1 MKNRRVSNRTL
12 WFLCLGLAATGC
24 GSGENGNGQSSLGG
38 LPTSGGASGGS
49 QVTGGIPATGGAA
62 GGVPAASGGNPG
74 TGSPNTGGTTTIAAT
89 STRAGGDAGGVSAGG
104 SGATGGDG
112 SASGGVPASG
122 GTAGGSRAGGSIA
135 VGGNA
140 TTGGA
145 ASSGG
150 SKATGGASAP
160 GGGAGA
166 AGATATGGTRAP
178 GGTSNAGGASASGGT
193 SSAGGAATTGGTAGA
208 ASAPYRGVAN
218 SPCVARTNLKVSWYY
233 NWMQSADAPCSS
245 PSVGGEFVPM
255 IWGHAGAEQSSAG
268 ITSAIGTMVSKGY
281 RTVLGFNE
289 PDNLT
294 QSNISVATAISLWP
308 AFNNPAIQIGAPGA
322 QANTTGVAWSTDFI
336 AQVNANPSLR
346 VDFIAIH
353 WYGWNAGSCEA
364 NASTLEGHIRK
375 IEALPGNRPLW
386 LTEWGCLNNSDT
398 GSAAVTLAHVTGA
411 VAMFARH
418 PRLERYAWY
427 PWAGPTHA
435 LANTDGSLTALGAYY
450 ASLPAY
456 K

>member
-1 MKNRRVSNRTL
+1 
-12 WFLCLGLAATGC
+12 
-24 GSGENGNGQSSLGG
+24 
-38 LPTSGGASGGS
+38 
-49 QVTGGIPATGGAA
+49 
-62 GGVPAASGGNPG
+62 
-74 TGSPNTGGTTTIAAT
+74 
-89 STRAGGDAGGVSAGG
+89 
-104 SGATGGDG
+104 
-112 SASGGVPASG
+112 
-122 GTAGGSRAGGSIA
+122 
-135 VGGNA
+135 
-140 TTGGA
+140 
-145 ASSGG
+145 
-150 SKATGGASAP
+150 
-160 GGGAGA
+160 
-166 AGATATGGTRAP
+166 
-178 GGTSNAGGASASGGT
+178 
-193 SSAGGAATTGGTAGA
+193 
-208 ASAPYRGVAN
+208 
-218 SPCVARTNLKVSWYY
+218 LKVSWYY

-268 ITSAIGTMVSKGY
+268 ITSAISTMVSKGY
-281 RTVLGFNE
+281 KTVLGFNE
-289 PDNLT
+289 PDNTT

>member
-1 MKNRRVSNRTL
+1 
-12 WFLCLGLAATGC
+12 
-24 GSGENGNGQSSLGG
+24 
-38 LPTSGGASGGS
+38 
-49 QVTGGIPATGGAA
+49 
-62 GGVPAASGGNPG
+62 
-74 TGSPNTGGTTTIAAT
+74 
-89 STRAGGDAGGVSAGG
+89 
-104 SGATGGDG
+104 
-112 SASGGVPASG
+112 
-122 GTAGGSRAGGSIA
+122 
-135 VGGNA
+135 
-140 TTGGA
+140 
-145 ASSGG
+145 
-150 SKATGGASAP
+150 
-160 GGGAGA
+160 
-166 AGATATGGTRAP
+166 
-178 GGTSNAGGASASGGT
+178 
-193 SSAGGAATTGGTAGA
+193 
-208 ASAPYRGVAN
+208 
-218 SPCVARTNLKVSWYY
+218 LKVSWYY

-281 RTVLGFNE
+281 KTVLGFNE

-308 AFNNPAIQIGAPGA
+308 AFNNPSIRIGSPAA
-322 QANTTGVAWSTDFI
+322 QANTTGVTWSTDFN
-336 AQVNANPSLR
+336 AQVNADPSRR

-375 IEALPGNRPLW
+375 IEALPGNRPIW
-386 LTEWGCLNNSDT
+386 LTEWGCLNNSDN

-435 LANTDGSLTALGAYY
+435 LANSDGSLTALGAYY